1 MNLFRLF
8 FELFLLYV
16 LYKFIFE
23 FVIPIYQTTKNIK
36 RKMSDIQEKMNENA
50 TNQAFSETTKKNN
63 TSAVSDSDYIDY
75 EEVK

>member
-23 FVIPIYQTTKNIK
+23 FVIPIYQTTKHIK
-36 RKMSDIQEKMNENA
+36 RKMSDMQEKMNENA
-50 TNQAFSETTKKNN
+50 THQAFFETSKKTNN
-63 TSAVSDSDYIDY
+63 STVSDSEYIDY